1 MGCERAVE
9 DRYNPDEGV
18 VVPVASIGASSTAL
32 MLMLIGCT
40 GSLVADGDGSGEGVL
55 RLGND
60 TTRTVFVR
68 SIWFTLL
75 VELRL
80 ARKSL
85 TQCRIFT

>member
-9 DRYNPDEGV
+9 DWYDPDEEV
-18 VVPVASIGASSTAL
+18 ALPVASIGARSTAL

-40 GSLVADGDGSGEGVL
+40 GSLVVDGDGSGEGVL

-60 TTRTVFVR
+60 ITRTVFVR

>member
-18 VVPVASIGASSTAL
+18 VVPVASIGARSTAL

-60 TTRTVFVR
+60 ITRTVFVR